1 MTRQAS
7 IRSWAAALKRDVVA
21 VGIALRDPR
30 TPWAARLPGVLV
42 VAYACSPIDLIPD
55 FIPLLG
61 LLDDLLLLPLG
72 IWLVVALLPPE
83 VLADARRQAE
93 EGRREGRGGRVAAV
107 VIAGVWVAAAVL
119 GWVLLQPGATGSR

>member
-1 MTRQAS
+1 VTRQAS

-61 LLDDLLLLPLG
+61 LLDDLLLPLG